1 MMIAPSIQ
9 AAEALPVHQN
19 TPRTRA
25 ERVQWLLRELP
36 RLYPDAHCALHF
48 RSPWELIV
56 ATVLSAQC
64 TDERVNKV
72 TPALFNRLPAMTD
85 FAEVS
90 QEELEKLVH
99 STGFFRNKAKNLR
112 ACAKELIEKFHGK
125 IPRDIDILASLPGI
139 GRKTANV
146 VLGNAF
152 DLNQG
157 MVVDTHIGRLSR
169 RLGLTSHEDP
179 VKVERDLMRH
189 FPSHTWKDLSHW
201 LISHGRAVCKAQN
214 PACPSCPLAEG
225 CPSAGKFIRL
235 RDPIRTPKTSQKR
248 TGTVPNRPK
257 SSIRSKSRT

>member
-1 MMIAPSIQ
+1 MT
-9 AAEALPVHQN
+9 ALSHPDIHAKGCAHS
-19 TPRTRA
+19 PRTRA
-25 ERVQWLLRELP
+25 ERAQWLLHVLP
-36 RLYPDAHCALHF
+36 LLYPDAHCALKF
-48 RSPWELIV
+48 RTPWELIV

-72 TPALFNRLPAMTD
+72 TPALFQRLPDMHSFTT
-85 FAEVS
+85 VS
-90 QEELEKLVH
+90 QEELEKLIH
-99 STGFFRNKAKNLR
+99 STGFYRNKAKNLR
-112 ACAKELIEKFHGK
+112 ACARELLEKYDGE
-125 IPRDIDILASLPGI
+125 IPRDLGLLAGLPGI

-169 RLGLTSHEDP
+169 RLGLTRHEDP

-214 PACPSCPLAEG
+214 PACTICPLAKG
-225 CPSAGKFIRL
+225 CPSSGKFNKSAFR
-235 RDPIRTPKTSQKR
+235 RDSPRSTR
-248 TGTVPNRPK
+248 RK
-257 SSIRSKSRT
+257 SPTRSE

>member
-1 MMIAPSIQ
+1 MTSPSHPEIRV
-9 AAEALPVHQN
+9 PGSVHP
-19 TPRTRA
+19 PRTRA
-25 ERVQWLLRELP
+25 ERAQWLLHELP
-36 RLYPDAHCALHF
+36 LLYPDAHCALNF
-48 RSPWELIV
+48 QTPWELIV

-72 TPALFNRLPAMTD
+72 TPALFARLPDMQS
-85 FAEVS
+85 FASVP

-99 STGFFRNKAKNLR
+99 STGFYRNKAKSLR
-112 ACAKELIEKFHGK
+112 ACASELLEKYHGE
-125 IPRDIDILASLPGI
+125 IPRELEVLATLPGI

-169 RLGLTSHEDP
+169 RLGLTRHEDP

-201 LISHGRAVCKAQN
+201 LISHGRAICKAQN
-214 PACPSCPLAEG
+214 PACTICPLANG
-225 CPSAGKFIRL
+225 CPSRGKYGKSK
-235 RDPIRTPKTSQKR
+235 PKSRVLSTKR
-248 TGTVPNRPK
+248 TKGTKPTKFSAKLARRKV
-257 SSIRSKSRT
+257 SSN